1 MQLNAGVAEWHV
13 PSVIKE
19 IGRGKFGAK
28 PMDRATA
35 AKLYDAMLKR
45 EVSDLQLGAILLA
58 MRIKGETPEE
68 IAGFLD
74 ACKPHCL
81 PLPVSMPGGFAP
93 VLIPSYNGARKKPNL
108 TPLLALLLAREGVPV
123 LLHGVLQDAG
133 RVTSAEIFQ
142 QLEIGEC
149 RDAEQIS
156 ACWQS
161 GLPAWMALSTL
172 SPAMSGLLNIRKE
185 LGLRNSTH
193 TLVKLLQPF
202 TIPALRLTSYTHRE
216 YLTTLSEFAAQCL
229 PASEGALFLMR
240 ATEGETVANTARMQ
254 QVNVWYDGQQE
265 VLGETQEVAFEGAEI
280 LPEALDA
287 VTTAQWISDVLE
299 GKKPVPAN
307 IQLQLQWCR
316 EWSARVAEKM

>member
-1 MQLNAGVAEWHV
+1 MPDKSSVAEWHV

-35 AKLYDAMLKR
+35 AKLYEAMLKR

-58 MRIKGETPEE
+58 MRIKGEMPEE

-74 ACKPHCL
+74 ACRPHCL
-81 PLPVSMPGGFAP
+81 TLPSTMPQGYAP

-108 TPLLALLLAREGVPV
+108 TPLLAMLLARESVPV
-123 LLHGVLQDAG
+123 FLHGVVRDAG

-142 QLEIGEC
+142 QLGIAEC
-149 RDAEQIS
+149 TDADQVS
-156 ACWQS
+156 ARWLS
-161 GLPAWMALSTL
+161 GLPAWMSLATL
-172 SPAMSGLLNIRKE
+172 SPAMSGLLNIRAE

-202 TIPALRLTSYTHRE
+202 SMPVLRLTSYTHRE
-216 YLTTLSEFAAQCL
+216 YLATLSDFAQNFVNKQ
-229 PASEGALFLMR
+229 EGALFLMR

-254 QVNVWYDGQQE
+254 QVNAWYEGQLHI
-265 VLGETQEVAFEGAEI
+265 LGETQEIALEGAEV
-280 LPEALDA
+280 LPDALDA
-287 VTTAQWISDVLE
+287 PSTAKWIREVLCGE
-299 GKKPVPAN
+299 RAVPAN
-307 IQLQLQWCR
+307 IQAQVELCC
-316 EWSARVAEKM
+316 EWSRRLSCS

>member
-1 MQLNAGVAEWHV
+1 MLLNTGLAEWHV

-58 MRIKGETPEE
+58 MRIKETPEE

-74 ACKPHCL
+74 ACKPHFL
-81 PLPVSMPGGFAP
+81 PLPVSTPSGFAP

-108 TPLLALLLAREGVPV
+108 TPLLALLLAREGT
-123 LLHGVLQDAG
+123 GIAAWCLQDAG
-133 RVTSAEIFQ
+133 RDQCEIFQ

-149 RDAEQIS
+149 KDAEQIS

-172 SPAMSGLLNIRKE
+172 SPAMAGLLNIRKE
-185 LGLRNSTH
+185 LG
-193 TLVKLLQPF
+193 
-202 TIPALRLTSYTHRE
+202 
-216 YLTTLSEFAAQCL
+216 C
-229 PASEGALFLMR
+229 
-240 ATEGETVANTARMQ
+240 ATPRIH
-254 QVNVWYDGQQE
+254 W
-265 VLGETQEVAFEGAEI
+265 
-280 LPEALDA
+280 
-287 VTTAQWISDVLE
+287 
-299 GKKPVPAN
+299 
-307 IQLQLQWCR
+307 
-316 EWSARVAEKM
+316 